1 MPDRPRLGTARWIAL
16 IFFLVLTAISVAP
29 LVWGFLTSLK
39 TPQDLLTY
47 PPQLFGYELT
57 LQHYQRLVDSG
68 FIQALRVSALY
79 AAATVVLGLVLG
91 SVAAYGFDRYEFR
104 FKRFFFLLVVSSIPL
119 SIGAAAL
126 VIPNYLYLTTLGL
139 TNSWYTLPIVYT
151 AYNLPMAIWIIKGS
165 IEGIPREL
173 DEAALLDG
181 ASPLG
186 VLWRIVIPL
195 CRPALGAAGMFL
207 FIGAWNNFVSS
218 SVMVDS
224 GHLRPVQV
232 AIYQY
237 IGYFG
242 REWGPLTASA
252 SVAIIPII
260 IVFAF
265 LGRFLVSGLSQ
276 GAVKG

>member
-1 MPDRPRLGTARWIAL
+1 MVVFL
-16 IFFLVLTAISVAP
+16 ILTLLSIAP
-29 LVWGFLTSLK
+29 LLWGVLTSLK
-39 TPQDLLTY
+39 SPQDVLAY
-47 PPQLFGYELT
+47 PPLVTGFQAT

-68 FIQALRVSALY
+68 FLQALRVSAYY
-79 AAATVVLGLVLG
+79 AAGTVLIGLALG
-91 SVAAYGFDRYEFR
+91 SVAAYGFDRYKFR
-104 FKRFFFLLVVSSIPL
+104 FKGFLFLLVVSSIPL

-126 VIPNYLYLTTLGL
+126 VIPNYLYLTYLNL
-139 TNSWYTLPIVYT
+139 TNQWFTLPLIYT

-165 IEGIPREL
+165 IETIPREL

-181 ASPLG
+181 ATALG
-186 VLWRIVIPL
+186 VIWRIILPL
-195 CRPALGAAGMFL
+195 SRPALGAAGMFL

-224 GHLRPVQV
+224 GKLRPVQV

-252 SVAIIPII
+252 IVAIVPII
-260 IVFAF
+260 VVFGF

>member
-1 MPDRPRLGTARWIAL
+1 MGRSRWIAL
-16 IFFLVLTAISVAP
+16 GVFLVLTILNIAP
-29 LVWGFLTSLK
+29 VIWGVLTSLK
-39 TPQDLLTY
+39 SPQDVLAY
-47 PPQLFGYELT
+47 PPKVFGFEPT
-57 LQHYQRLVDSG
+57 LQHYQRLWDSG
-68 FIQALRVSALY
+68 FLQALKISALY
-79 AAATVVLGLVLG
+79 AGVTVLLGLVLG

-104 FKRFFFLLVVSSIPL
+104 FRRLLFLLVVSSIPL

-126 VIPNYLYLTTLGL
+126 VIPNYLYLTYLNL
-139 TNSWYTLPIVYT
+139 TNKWFTLPIIYT

-181 ASPLG
+181 ATPLG
-186 VLWRIVIPL
+186 VVWRIVIPL
-195 CRPALGAAGMFL
+195 SRPALGAAGMFL

-224 GHLRPVQV
+224 SALRPVQV

-252 SVAIIPII
+252 IVAIIPIVV
-260 IVFAF
+260 VFAF

>member
-1 MPDRPRLGTARWIAL
+1 MRWLAL
-16 IFFLVLTAISVAP
+16 LAFLALTVLSLAP
-29 LVWGFLTSLK
+29 LLWGALTSLK
-39 TPQDLLTY
+39 SPQDLLAY
-47 PPQLFGYELT
+47 PPRIAGLELT

-68 FIQALRVSALY
+68 FLRALRVSAYY
-79 AAATVVLGLVLG
+79 AAATVILGLALG
-91 SVAAYGFDRYEFR
+91 SVAAYGFDRYRFR
-104 FKRFFFLLVVSSIPL
+104 AKGFLFLLVVSSIPL

-126 VIPNYLYLTTLGL
+126 VIPNYLFLTSLHL
-139 TNSWYTLPIVYT
+139 TNKWYTLPLIYT

-165 IEGIPREL
+165 MEGIPKEL

-181 ASPLG
+181 ATPLG
-186 VLWRIVIPL
+186 VLWRIIIPL
-195 CRPALGAAGMFL
+195 SRPALGAAGMFL

-218 SVMVDS
+218 AVMVDS
-224 GHLRPVQV
+224 TSLRPVQV

-237 IGYFG
+237 IGFFG

-252 SVAIIPII
+252 IVATVPVIV
-260 IVFAF
+260 VFAF